1 MRKSIQRFLAAAAV
15 ITALACAPAS
25 AATILISDPSGLSAE
40 VEFSLV
46 NPTTL
51 TVRAKNT
58 STGAP
63 VGFTGADQ
71 ILTSVSWDFGGS
83 TSITGGSVRTGPTS
97 GSVNFSVA
105 NVGPSADVSGEYG
118 FGNGGTTGLFGNFIS
133 GNTAG
138 ATPFGGTNLDG
149 PAGLN
154 GPQGGLIASPAVVS
168 LGGLGAIQDEWIA
181 TLTLASPLANLD
193 FLDSGILVEYGSDAA
208 FLPGDPDGGI
218 IPEPGT
224 TTLAVVGCAV
234 IFIARGLRR
243 RRE

>member
-1 MRKSIQRFLAAAAV
+1 MRESMQRLLTATAV
-15 ITALACAPAS
+15 VLVLACTPAA
-25 AATILISDPSGLSAE
+25 AATILLNDPSGLSAE

-51 TVRAKNT
+51 EVRTKNT

-63 VGFTGADQ
+63 SGFAAADQ
-71 ILTSVSWDFGGS
+71 ILTSVSWDFSGS
-83 TSITGGSVRTGPTS
+83 TSITGGSVKTGPTS

-105 NVGPSADVSGEYG
+105 NVGANADVSGEYG
-118 FGNGGTTGLFGNFIS
+118 FGNGGTTGLFANFIS

-138 ATPFGGTNLDG
+138 ATSFGGTNLDG

-168 LGGLGAIQDEWIA
+168 LGGLGAIQNEWIA

-193 FLDSGILVEYGSDAA
+193 FLDSGIIVEYGSDAA

-218 IPEPGT
+218 IPEPAT
-224 TTLAVVGCAV
+224 TTLVVVGCAAMFMV
-234 IFIARGLRR
+234 RRLRR